1 MDKHQKGF
9 TTVELVI
16 VIAVIAILATVLI
29 PTFSNLIDKANK
41 SATLSDAYALYK
53 SWLVE
58 NAANVK
64 DDTVLAIVVGET
76 GSEVVYLFEN
86 NQLNKEPAT
95 ARRLPCNTIVI
106 CKNDAI
112 SLPTGFTLDPH
123 TNAANADALCAV
135 CGTSHIHNFDN
146 ADGSTSRYCAC
157 GTEHEHKFDGPE
169 SPFCACGIGHEHK
182 YIIVDY
188 TKVCELCGLYKPKY
202 IKDRQLPVFLFLPAN
217 RHSPPVLRVVLLR

>member
-41 SATLSDAYALYK
+41 SATLSDANALYK
-53 SWLVE
+53 GWLIE
-58 NAANVK
+58 NAASLNSS
-64 DDTVLAIVVGET
+64 TVLALVVGES

-123 TNAANADALCAV
+123 TNAAKADALCAV

-157 GTEHEHKFDGPE
+157 GKEHEHKFDGE
-169 SPFCACGIGHEHK
+169 ACPFCVCGMGHNHEYK
-182 YIIVDY
+182 NYGDLIA
-188 TKVCELCGLYKPKY
+188 CELCGLYKP
-202 IKDRQLPVFLFLPAN
+202 
-217 RHSPPVLRVVLLR
+217 